1 MRLVIAGGPRT
12 GKTTIADAIVAAGAA
27 APFGS
32 VTRGG
37 ANVLHTDDL
46 IDLGWVPAGRAAAAW
61 LDLPGPWVIEGVTAP
76 RALRRWLK
84 RNRRGK
90 PCDVVL
96 VLAKP
101 RVPRTKGQEAMAKGC
116 AKIMAEIA
124 PALRRRGV
132 KIVTRATAIG
142 RRSRAAPARAAGSRR
157 AARSPR
163 RSRA

>member
-1 MRLVIAGGPRT
+1 MRIVIAGGPRT
-12 GKTTIADAIVAAGAA
+12 GKTTIAA
-27 APFGS
+27 S
-32 VTRGG
+32 LRGPIK
-37 ANVLHTDDL
+37 HTDDL

-84 RNRRGK
+84 RHPRGR

-96 VLAKP
+96 VLA
-101 RVPRTKGQEAMAKGC
+101 RAVVPRNRGQEAMAKGC

-132 KIVTRATAIG
+132 RITSDPSRIRING
-142 RRSRAAPARAAGSRR
+142 RRSPTGRTRAGGSRR

>member
-1 MRLVIAGGPRT
+1 MLDHDRVTRDLRIVIAGGPRT
-12 GKTTIADAIVAAGAA
+12 GKTTLAKTFGAIVK
-27 APFGS
+27 
-32 VTRGG
+32 
-37 ANVLHTDDL
+37 HTDDL
-46 IDLGWVPAGRAAAAW
+46 IDLGWIPSGRAAAAW

-84 RNRRGK
+84 AHRRGK

-96 VLAKP
+96 VLERAK
-101 RVPRTKGQEAMAKGC
+101 VPRNTGQEAMAKGC

-132 KIVTRATAIG
+132 RIVTDPKAIG